1 MLQDYKLGVRM
12 LLKYPGLTLAGGLAL
27 AIAIAVGA
35 TWYDVTGKILSPEIP
50 LPGGDRLVTID
61 TRHALT
67 REAEPRVAR
76 DFLEW
81 RREARTLEQLGAYR
95 SDARNLTAGDA
106 APEPIQVA
114 ELTAE
119 AFGAARVPPLLGRP
133 LLRTDDVPGAPSVV
147 ILGYDVWRRVLGGRL
162 DAIGSTVMF
171 GGVPTTVIGVMPRDF
186 AYPWRHEAW
195 TPLPLRASYAP
206 LEGVALTVIGR
217 LTQGVSPEQ
226 ADAELRLLGERTAT
240 TFPATH
246 RHLRPNV
253 RRLGDVGMRIDA
265 LQLGLRNVPVLLILC
280 VACLSVGTLVYART
294 ATREGEIAVRSALG
308 ATRAR
313 IVCQLFI
320 ESLVLATVAA
330 AAGLLAANRAITFGV
345 ETFDRSSGGVPFW
358 ITPGLTLST
367 IVYAGALAAVS
378 AAMLSLLPALNATRT
393 RLHTRLAERGSG
405 GATLRFGR
413 IWIGAMVVQVALS
426 AIAIPTA
433 MEAAHEARLK
443 LNIRAAFPSREY
455 LAATLALD
463 QPFGEDVKT
472 LEGRRAQ
479 TFDALS
485 RRLAQEPGVMAV
497 AYADRVP
504 GRVAPEQ
511 PARVEP
517 FGNTSAPYDGSFR
530 TVGIGPGYLNVLSRP
545 AIAGRAFQA
554 GDWNPAARTI
564 IVNEAFARD
573 FASRAGRRS
582 TPLGARLTYAEGSY
596 EIVGIVR
603 NLGLDPD
610 DSGNE
615 APFVFRPTPAGG
627 LSALAIIVH
636 MRGNPAPLA
645 ARLPALAASVDAR
658 VLVRSAEPLDASI
671 RERDTSLATEA
682 GAFAAVTFLVLF
694 LSALGIFSLVSVS
707 VSRRTREIGLR
718 TALGASA
725 RQVLTSIVSR
735 GVLIMGGGIAA
746 GGVLLLTAIAFGAG
760 PSGRPDDDLPPFTA
774 YLTITAAV
782 MMAACLLACVG
793 PARRALRIN
802 PTEALRQQ

>member
-27 AIAIAVGA
+27 AIAIGVGA
-35 TWYDVTGKILSPEIP
+35 TWYDVTGKILSPAIP
-50 LPGGDRLVTID
+50 LPAGDRLVTID

-67 REAEPRVAR
+67 REAEPRVAH

-95 SDARNLTAGDA
+95 TDVRNLAAGGA
-106 APEPIQVA
+106 APEPVQVA
-114 ELTAE
+114 ELTAA

-133 LLRTDDVPGAPSVV
+133 LLGTDDIPGAPSVV

-162 DAIGSTVMF
+162 DAVGSTVIF

-206 LEGVALTVIGR
+206 LEGAALTVIAR
-217 LTQGVSPEQ
+217 LAPGVSPEQ
-226 ADAELRLLGERTAT
+226 ADAEIRLLGQRTARA
-240 TFPATH
+240 FPATH
-246 RHLRPNV
+246 AHLRPHV
-253 RRLGDVGMRIDA
+253 QRLGDVGMSIDA

-280 VACLSVGTLVYART
+280 LACLSVGTLVYART

-308 ATRAR
+308 ASRAR
-313 IVCQLFI
+313 IVGQLFI
-320 ESLVLATVAA
+320 ESLVLATIAA
-330 AAGLLAANRAITFGV
+330 AAGLVAADRVITFGV
-345 ETFDRSSGGVPFW
+345 EIFDRSSGGVPFW
-358 ITPGLTLST
+358 ITPGLRPST

-413 IWIGAMVVQVALS
+413 IWIGAMIVQVALT

-433 MEAAHEARLK
+433 MEGAHEARLK
-443 LNIRAAFPSREY
+443 LNIRASFPSREY
-455 LAATLALD
+455 LSARLAFD
-463 QPFGEDVKT
+463 QPFGEDAAT

-479 TFDALS
+479 MFDALS

-511 PARVEP
+511 AARVEP
-517 FGNTSAPYDGSFR
+517 FGNTSVPYDGSFR
-530 TVGIGPGYLNVLSRP
+530 TVGIGPGYLDVLGRP
-545 AIAGRAFQA
+545 AIAGRALQA
-554 GDWNPAARTI
+554 GDWNPAARTVV
-564 IVNEAFARD
+564 VNEAFARD
-573 FASRAGRRS
+573 FASRAGRRH
-582 TPLGARLTYAEGSY
+582 TPLGARLTYSDGSY

-627 LSALAIIVH
+627 LSSLAIIVR

-645 ARLPALAASVDAR
+645 ARLPALAASIDAR
-658 VLVRSAEPLDASI
+658 VLVRDAEPLDASI

-694 LSALGIFSLVSVS
+694 LSALGIFSLVSVT

-725 RQVLTSIVSR
+725 RQLLTGIVSR
-735 GVLIMGGGIAA
+735 SILIMGGGVAA

-760 PSGRPDDDLPPFTA
+760 PSGRPDDDLPLFTG
-774 YLTITAAV
+774 YLAITAAV
-782 MMAACLLACVG
+782 MLAACLLACIG
-793 PARRALRIN
+793 PAARALRIN
-802 PTEALRQQ
+802 PTDALREG